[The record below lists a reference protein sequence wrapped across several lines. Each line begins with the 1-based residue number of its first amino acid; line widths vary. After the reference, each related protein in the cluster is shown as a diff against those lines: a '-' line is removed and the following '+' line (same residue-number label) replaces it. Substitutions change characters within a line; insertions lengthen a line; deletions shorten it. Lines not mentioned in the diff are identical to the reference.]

1 MLYYV
6 CEVCKLHTTKT
17 RTIKPETMA
26 VNPVYHQSSDKL
38 NQELDWIMAA
48 KKDPESFG
56 PLYRKYHEQIFR
68 YIYQRMDD
76 KDLAFD
82 VTSQVFIK
90 ALKNLH
96 KFEYRGVPFSSW
108 LYRIAKSELYQ
119 AFRDRK
125 ARRTVVV
132 ESMHLFE
139 MIDDIEE
146 DGSSENKK
154 KLFQCLSLLKED
166 DLQMIEM
173 RYFEKRSYRE
183 IGEILDITENNAKVR
198 SFRALERLKKLF
210 LK

>member
-1 MLYYV
+1 
-6 CEVCKLHTTKT
+6 
-17 RTIKPETMA
+17 MA
-26 VNPVYHQSSDKL
+26 VNPVYHQTKSSL
-38 NQELDWIMAA
+38 QQELDWILEA
-48 KKDPESFG
+48 KKDPERFG
-56 PLYRKYHEQIFR
+56 PLYKKYHEQIFR
-68 YIYQRMDD
+68 YIYQRIDD

-96 KFEYRGVPFSSW
+96 KYEYRGVPFSSW

-125 ARRTVVV
+125 ARRTVVTD
-132 ESMHLFE
+132 SMHLFE
-139 MIDDIEE
+139 MIDEFEE
-146 DGSSENKK
+146 DSNDGNKK
-154 KLFQCLSLLKED
+154 KLLQCLTLLKEP
-166 DLQMIEM
+166 DLQIIEM
-173 RYFEKRSYRE
+173 RYFERRSYKE

>member
-1 MLYYV
+1 
-6 CEVCKLHTTKT
+6 
-17 RTIKPETMA
+17 MA
-26 VNPVYHQSSDKL
+26 VNPIYHQSNDKL
-38 NQELDWIMAA
+38 RQELGWIMEA
-48 KKDPESFG
+48 KKDSRSFG
-56 PLYRKYHEQIFR
+56 PLYKKYHEQIFR

-76 KDLAFD
+76 KELAFD
-82 VTSQVFIK
+82 VTSQVFVK

-96 KFEYRGVPFSSW
+96 KYEYRGVPFSSW

-132 ESMHLFE
+132 DNMHLFE
-139 MIDDIEE
+139 MIDDLEE

-154 KLFQCLSLLKED
+154 KLFHCLTLLRED
-166 DLQMIEM
+166 DLQLMEL

-198 SFRALERLKKLF
+198 SFRALDRLKKLF